1 MFQNSFETY
10 TSTPFEYQKLNQ
22 HTSNMNITFEY
33 LHQKIIEKP
42 LEEGQDLGCFSDDS
56 LSTKDSEENLD
67 CSLKKT
73 AISQKKSYKKAP

>member
-1 MFQNSFETY
+1 
-10 TSTPFEYQKLNQ
+10 
-22 HTSNMNITFEY
+22 MNITFEY

-73 AISQKKSYKKAP
+73 AISQKNLTKKLHKAKWISAMKSSYLA